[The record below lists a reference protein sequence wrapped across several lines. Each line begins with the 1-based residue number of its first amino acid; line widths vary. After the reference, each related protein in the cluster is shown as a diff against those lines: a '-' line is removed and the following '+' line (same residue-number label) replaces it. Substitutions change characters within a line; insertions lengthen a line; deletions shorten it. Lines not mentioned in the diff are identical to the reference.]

1 MRYFYKKIF
10 VFHKNY
16 FAHCCLF
23 IANLIYAL
31 NYTFAKD
38 VMPNYVGPSGFILL
52 RVLGASVI
60 FLVIYAFFIKEKVA
74 IKDLLKIAVCSMFG
88 VAINQLFFFHGLNL
102 STPINAAIIMT
113 VNPIIVVV
121 LSYFI
126 LREIITFKKI
136 IGILLAMIG
145 ALILILQTGD
155 MSINVE
161 TRFGNLLI
169 LINASSYALY
179 LVLVRPLMKK
189 YHPITIMFFIFM
201 FGLVF
206 VTPFGYYELSNVIWK
221 EIPSFILFEI
231 VFVVFCTTV
240 LAYLCN
246 TMALKYLNASTV
258 STYIY
263 LQPILATIFAVL
275 MKSDVL
281 SYEKFFSAI
290 LIFIGVYLVS
300 ISPLQK
306 R

>member
-1 MRYFYKKIF
+1 
-10 VFHKNY
+10 
-16 FAHCCLF
+16 
-23 IANLIYAL
+23 
-31 NYTFAKD
+31 
-38 VMPNYVGPSGFILL
+38 
-52 RVLGASVI
+52 
-60 FLVIYAFFIKEKVA
+60 
-74 IKDLLKIAVCSMFG
+74 
-88 VAINQLFFFHGLNL
+88 
-102 STPINAAIIMT
+102 MT

>member
-16 FAHCCLF
+16 FAHFCLF

-38 VMPNYVGPSGFILL
+38 VMPDYIGPSGFILL
-52 RVLGASVI
+52 RVLGASII
-60 FLVIYAFFIKEKVA
+60 FLLIYAFFIKEKVA

-126 LREIITFKKI
+126 LSEIITIKKI

-155 MSINVE
+155 MSINVG
-161 TRFGNLLI
+161 TRFGNLLV

-189 YHPITIMFFIFM
+189 YHPITIMFFVFM

-221 EIPSFILFEI
+221 KIPSFILFEI

-246 TMALKYLNASTV
+246 TTALKYLSASTV

>member
-1 MRYFYKKIF
+1 MAVF
-10 VFHKNY
+10 V
-16 FAHCCLF
+16 
-23 IANLIYAL
+23 
-31 NYTFAKD
+31 
-38 VMPNYVGPSGFILL
+38 
-52 RVLGASVI
+52 
-60 FLVIYAFFIKEKVA
+60 
-74 IKDLLKIAVCSMFG
+74 
-88 VAINQLFFFHGLNL
+88 
-102 STPINAAIIMT
+102 
-113 VNPIIVVV
+113 
-121 LSYFI
+121 
-126 LREIITFKKI
+126 
-136 IGILLAMIG
+136 
-145 ALILILQTGD
+145 
-155 MSINVE
+155 
-161 TRFGNLLI
+161 
-169 LINASSYALY
+169 
-179 LVLVRPLMKK
+179 
-189 YHPITIMFFIFM
+189 FM

-221 EIPSFILFEI
+221 KIPSFILFEI

-246 TMALKYLNASTV
+246 TTALKYLSASTV